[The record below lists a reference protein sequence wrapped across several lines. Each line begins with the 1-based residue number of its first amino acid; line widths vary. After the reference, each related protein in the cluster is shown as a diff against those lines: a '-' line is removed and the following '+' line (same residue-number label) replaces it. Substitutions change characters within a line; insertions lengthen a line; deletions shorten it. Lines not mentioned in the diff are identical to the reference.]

1 MDSKLVIQQLL
12 RAAQSEQDDLP
23 AGKTT
28 RDIVATLGFGRIQ
41 GRRWVISAGDQERI
55 RAYLRD
61 AEGIDP
67 STPPDAWKDASRI
80 EAAHLGENE
89 KLAARRPRD
98 GRVALRAPG
107 TLHINGMSLRL
118 PPGSF
123 LDIPGADV
131 QITDH
136 DCLIVIENFEA
147 FLAFESAVIALPYRS
162 PVLAYRGDSTNSPEA
177 SHHLAQTSPIPVL
190 VWPDYDPAGLAI
202 AQAVPNA
209 AGIIAPAEPQTALA
223 AHGRS
228 SLFLQQLTQIN
239 GLRQIGEWCELET
252 VMRELRRGLDQER
265 MIAKGVPGRVW
276 GMGAQGDKSPA

>member
-12 RAAQSEQDDLP
+12 RAAQTEQDDLP

-28 RDIVATLGFGRIQ
+28 RDIVATLGFGRTQ
-41 GRRWVISAGDQERI
+41 GRRWVVSAGDRERI

-67 STPPDAWKDASRI
+67 TTPPDAWQDATRI

-89 KLAARRPRD
+89 KLAAKRPRD

-107 TLHINGMSLRL
+107 TLQINGTRLRL

-123 LDIPGADV
+123 LDIPCADV
-131 QITDH
+131 RITDH
-136 DCLIVIENFEA
+136 DCLIVVENFEA
-147 FLAFESAVIALPYRS
+147 FVAFESAVIALPYRS
-162 PVLAYRGDSTNSPEA
+162 PVLAYRGDSTNSPDA
-177 SHHLAQTSPIPVL
+177 SHHLARTSPIPVL

-209 AGIIAPAEPQTALA
+209 GGIIAPAEPKTALA

-228 SLFLQQLTQIN
+228 ALFLQQLAQLD
-239 GLRQIGEWCELET
+239 GLRAIGEWRKIEA
-252 VMRELRRGLDQER
+252 VMRAARRGLDQER

-276 GMGAQGDKSPA
+276 WMGN